1 MSGEKRTVINDRYE
15 IEGRVGRGGMADVFL
30 ARDLL
35 LDRPVAIKV
44 LFPEYATDPAFVE
57 RFRRE
62 AQAAANLNHPNIV
75 SVYDWGSTD
84 NTYFIAMEYV
94 QGRTLADILK
104 RQGRLT
110 PTQAADVAIQV
121 AAALGSAH
129 RNGVVH
135 RDVKPGNILIGSN
148 GDIKVADFGIAR
160 AIDASHDS
168 NLTQEGAVM
177 GTATYFSPEQ
187 AKGEMPDPRSDI
199 YSLGIVLY
207 ELVTGTPPFVAENAL
222 ATAYKQVHDFP
233 TPLNQLLPT
242 ITTEFEAIVA
252 KCLSKFP
259 ERRYETA
266 EALRDDLRRFREGA
280 PVGALIEHLTTN
292 EAVTTTMGALSTD
305 PGVTTALPRTQVMPA
320 SATPRQSADDG
331 EYEIVRNTNPK
342 VIIGALTAA
351 VVVIVGIIALVSSLS
366 GSGSNSLSAPDL
378 LSRTYKEAAQAVLD
392 AGLIAVPNPVAKEG
406 LGDDIVYKQS
416 PPAGT
421 SMKRG
426 DEITLTYNP
435 AKAPVPPVIV
445 PAIQGLTVPAATA
458 LLKPLGLTLTI
469 SEVRNDPTLAVGQII
484 TQDPLATGELAP
496 GSAVKVVVSG
506 GVGQVVI
513 PDIAGFTAAAA
524 QKLLQEKPNN
534 FVVTV
539 LTEASATITKGLAV
553 RTDPAIGLPI
563 DAGKPITLYTSSG
576 PEQVAVPAVEGLEE
590 AVARN
595 SLALVSL
602 VADVRY
608 VDVPSGSVN
617 IGKVISQ
624 GTDAQSKAD
633 PQSKIVITVGRLA
646 ATPVTTTLA
655 PAVTTTVA
663 PAG

>member
-1 MSGEKRTVINDRYE
+1 
-15 IEGRVGRGGMADVFL
+15 
-30 ARDLL
+30 
-35 LDRPVAIKV
+35 
-44 LFPEYATDPAFVE
+44 
-57 RFRRE
+57 
-62 AQAAANLNHPNIV
+62 
-75 SVYDWGSTD
+75 
-84 NTYFIAMEYV
+84 
-94 QGRTLADILK
+94 
-104 RQGRLT
+104 
-110 PTQAADVAIQV
+110 
-121 AAALGSAH
+121 
-129 RNGVVH
+129 
-135 RDVKPGNILIGSN
+135 
-148 GDIKVADFGIAR
+148 
-160 AIDASHDS
+160 
-168 NLTQEGAVM
+168 
-177 GTATYFSPEQ
+177 
-187 AKGEMPDPRSDI
+187 
-199 YSLGIVLY
+199 
-207 ELVTGTPPFVAENAL
+207 
-222 ATAYKQVHDFP
+222 
-233 TPLNQLLPT
+233 
-242 ITTEFEAIVA
+242 
-252 KCLSKFP
+252 
-259 ERRYETA
+259 
-266 EALRDDLRRFREGA
+266 
-280 PVGALIEHLTTN
+280 
-292 EAVTTTMGALSTD
+292 
-305 PGVTTALPRTQVMPA
+305 
-320 SATPRQSADDG
+320 
-331 EYEIVRNTNPK
+331 
-342 VIIGALTAA
+342 
-351 VVVIVGIIALVSSLS
+351 
-366 GSGSNSLSAPDL
+366 LSAPDL
-378 LSRTYKEAAQAVLD
+378 LTRTYKEAAQAVLD

-435 AKAPVPPVIV
+435 AKAPIPPVIV

-563 DAGKPITLYTSSG
+563 DAGKAITLYTSSG

-655 PAVTTTVA
+655 PVVTTTVA

>member
-1 MSGEKRTVINDRYE
+1 MTEENRTVMNDRYE
-15 IEGRVGRGGMADVFL
+15 IEGRVGRGGMADVYL

-75 SVYDWGSTD
+75 SVYDWGSTG

-110 PTQAADVAIQV
+110 SSQAADVAIQV
-121 AAALGSAH
+121 AAALGNAH
-129 RNGVVH
+129 RSGVVH

-160 AIDASHDS
+160 AIDATHDS

-187 AKGEMPDPRSDI
+187 AKGELPDPRSDI

-207 ELVTGTPPFVAENAL
+207 ELVTGAPPFIAENAI

-233 TPLNQLLPT
+233 TPLNQLLPEVT
-242 ITTEFEAIVA
+242 PEFESIVA
-252 KCLSKFP
+252 KCLSKYP

-292 EAVTTTMGALSTD
+292 DAVTTTMGALSAD
-305 PGVTTALPRTQVMPA
+305 SGVTTALPRTQVMPSS
-320 SATPRQSADDG
+320 SAPRPTTDDKD
-331 EYEIVRNTNPK
+331 YEFVRNTNPK
-342 VIIGALTAA
+342 VVIGALVAA
-351 VVVIVGIIALVSSLS
+351 VVVIIGIVALVSSLS
-366 GSGSNSLSAPDL
+366 GGNSTSLQAPNL
-378 LSRTYKEAAQAVLD
+378 INRTYKEAAQEVLD

-406 LGDDIVYKQS
+406 LGDDIVYAQIPLANTK
-416 PPAGT
+416 
-421 SMKRG
+421 MKRG

-435 AKAPVPPVIV
+435 AKAPIPPVVV

-469 SEVRNDPTLAVGQII
+469 TEVRNDPTLAVGQII
-484 TQDPLATGELAP
+484 SQDPLALIELAP

-539 LTEASATITKGLAV
+539 LSEASATVSKGLAI
-553 RTDPAIGLPI
+553 RTDPAVGLPI

-576 PEQVAVPAVEGLEE
+576 PEQVTVPAVEGLEE
-590 AVARN
+590 AAARN
-595 SLALVSL
+595 ALALASL

-608 VDVPSGSVN
+608 VDVPAGSTN

-633 PQSKIVITVGRLA
+633 PQSKIVITVGRLSVSA
-646 ATPVTTTLA
+646 TTTSIA
-655 PAVTTTVA
+655 PATTVVV

>member
-1 MSGEKRTVINDRYE
+1 
-15 IEGRVGRGGMADVFL
+15 
-30 ARDLL
+30 
-35 LDRPVAIKV
+35 
-44 LFPEYATDPAFVE
+44 
-57 RFRRE
+57 
-62 AQAAANLNHPNIV
+62 
-75 SVYDWGSTD
+75 
-84 NTYFIAMEYV
+84 
-94 QGRTLADILK
+94 
-104 RQGRLT
+104 
-110 PTQAADVAIQV
+110 
-121 AAALGSAH
+121 
-129 RNGVVH
+129 
-135 RDVKPGNILIGSN
+135 
-148 GDIKVADFGIAR
+148 
-160 AIDASHDS
+160 
-168 NLTQEGAVM
+168 
-177 GTATYFSPEQ
+177 
-187 AKGEMPDPRSDI
+187 MPDPRSDI

-331 EYEIVRNTNPK
+331 DYEIVRSTNPK

-366 GSGSNSLSAPDL
+366 GSGSNSLTAPDL

-435 AKAPVPPVIV
+435 AKTPVAV

-458 LLKPLGLTLTI
+458 VLKPLGLTLTI

-484 TQDPLATGELAP
+484 SQDPLATGELAP

-539 LTEASATITKGLAV
+539 LTEASATIAKGLAV

-608 VDVPSGSVN
+608 VDVPAGSVN

-624 GTDAQSKAD
+624 GTAAQAKAD

-646 ATPVTTTLA
+646 STPATTTLA
-655 PAVTTTVA
+655 PGVTTTVA

>member
-1 MSGEKRTVINDRYE
+1 M
-15 IEGRVGRGGMADVFL
+15 
-30 ARDLL
+30 
-35 LDRPVAIKV
+35 
-44 LFPEYATDPAFVE
+44 
-57 RFRRE
+57 
-62 AQAAANLNHPNIV
+62 
-75 SVYDWGSTD
+75 
-84 NTYFIAMEYV
+84 
-94 QGRTLADILK
+94 
-104 RQGRLT
+104 
-110 PTQAADVAIQV
+110 
-121 AAALGSAH
+121 
-129 RNGVVH
+129 
-135 RDVKPGNILIGSN
+135 
-148 GDIKVADFGIAR
+148 
-160 AIDASHDS
+160 
-168 NLTQEGAVM
+168 
-177 GTATYFSPEQ
+177 
-187 AKGEMPDPRSDI
+187 
-199 YSLGIVLY
+199 
-207 ELVTGTPPFVAENAL
+207 
-222 ATAYKQVHDFP
+222 
-233 TPLNQLLPT
+233 
-242 ITTEFEAIVA
+242 
-252 KCLSKFP
+252 
-259 ERRYETA
+259 
-266 EALRDDLRRFREGA
+266 
-280 PVGALIEHLTTN
+280 
-292 EAVTTTMGALSTD
+292 
-305 PGVTTALPRTQVMPA
+305 
-320 SATPRQSADDG
+320 
-331 EYEIVRNTNPK
+331 
-342 VIIGALTAA
+342 
-351 VVVIVGIIALVSSLS
+351 
-366 GSGSNSLSAPDL
+366 
-378 LSRTYKEAAQAVLD
+378 
-392 AGLIAVPNPVAKEG
+392 
-406 LGDDIVYKQS
+406 
-416 PPAGT
+416 
-421 SMKRG
+421 
-426 DEITLTYNP
+426 
-435 AKAPVPPVIV
+435 
-445 PAIQGLTVPAATA
+445 
-458 LLKPLGLTLTI
+458 LKPLGLTLTI